1 MFTLNGIN
9 KDPLFVS
16 MMTNSYI
23 SRLEQYRHEHHT
35 WDRLLAFFKQ
45 ENAYLKTRL
54 SEVLDRDMDKD
65 FLALAEHFQNQF
77 IVKDEFIDILK
88 HDINEMTMILK
99 QDIIAARNIPDKRLE
114 ARQNKLRD
122 EVDFLE
128 KNFTEL
134 KKEFNNYLVSLL

>member
-23 SRLEQYRHEHHT
+23 SRLEQYRHEHQT